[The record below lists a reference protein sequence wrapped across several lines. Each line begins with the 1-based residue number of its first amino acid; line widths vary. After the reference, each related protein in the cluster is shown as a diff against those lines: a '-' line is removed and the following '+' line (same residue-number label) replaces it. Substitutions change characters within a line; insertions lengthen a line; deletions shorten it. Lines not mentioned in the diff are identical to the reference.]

1 MVEKSPP
8 EIQEP
13 GVPSTKE
20 KAPKVT
26 YIWMPGKDGNLIK
39 ADAAVIKKAF
49 SKLPQSAV
57 LALQEYLITVEKK
70 AAPTRAMRQTLWNSL
85 VDGAVAAFAQG
96 QKMSPWDVLDRLTKT
111 TPSSDGTVIN
121 YVDYDKITSDALLRK
136 AAKDL
141 GFTEG
146 AFAQIGEQDLA
157 DFFDKL
163 TEAAKESGKTKTTT
177 VTKEGVT
184 EVVTKPSSFDA
195 NSFARDYLWAKVNV
209 GDPKSLPSTVINQVT
224 ALKTLAKSNGLD
236 YLSDKELANMAVQLS
251 KGELNLDAIKV
262 QFNTKAAELY
272 PLFADRLKANPNLTV
287 MDLAEP
293 YVARMVKYWEV
304 DPSTIDLSNPDL
316 DKILRPDGTGGKVNM
331 GSLADWDNYL
341 KFHPNSEKAS
351 WKIDA
356 ARDLATGVARAMGF
370 GV

>member
-1 MVEKSPP
+1 MAKPP
-8 EIQEP
+8 PVLE
-13 GVPSTKE
+13 
-20 KAPKVT
+20 APKVTPKPKGPKIT
-26 YIWMPGKDGNLIK
+26 YIWMPDKDGNLVK
-39 ADAAVIKKAF
+39 ADASIIKKSF

-70 AAPTRAMRQTLWNSL
+70 ASPTRAMRQTLWNSL
-85 VDGAVAAFAQG
+85 VDGAISAFAQG
-96 QKMSPWDVLDRLTKT
+96 QKMSPWDVLDKLTKT
-111 TPSSDGTVIN
+111 TPRSDGTVIN
-121 YVDYDKITSDALLRK
+121 YVDYDQVTSDALLSK

-141 GFTEG
+141 GFTSG
-146 AFAQIGEQDLA
+146 IDAQITAADFA
-157 DFFDKL
+157 DFFKKL
-163 TEAAKESGKTKTTT
+163 TEAAKDAGKQRTTT

-184 EVVTKPSSFDA
+184 EIAAKPSSFDA

-224 ALKTLAKSNGLD
+224 ALKTLAKNNGLD

-251 KGELNLDAIKV
+251 KGEMTLDTIKS

-293 YVARMVKYWEV
+293 YVARMAKWWEI
-304 DPSTIDLSNPDL
+304 DPTTIDLSNSDL
-316 DKILRPDGTGGKVNM
+316 DKFLRPDGTAGKVNM
-331 GSLADWDNYL
+331 ASLSEFDNYL
-341 KFHPNSEKAS
+341 KFHPNSEKTS
-351 WKIDA
+351 WKNES
-356 ARDLATGVARAMGF
+356 ARDLATGLARAMGF

>member
-1 MVEKSPP
+1 MTQPP
-8 EIQEP
+8 KVQEP
-13 GVPSTKE
+13 QKVTPEE

-39 ADAAVIKKAF
+39 ADAAVIKKSF

-57 LALQEYLITVEKK
+57 LALQEYLITVEQK

-96 QKMSPWDVLDRLTKT
+96 QKMSPWDVLDRLSKT
-111 TPSSDGTVIN
+111 TPRSDGTVIN
-121 YVDYDKITSDALLRK
+121 YVDYDKVTSDALLRK

-146 AFAQIGEQDLA
+146 AFAQIGEQDFA
-157 DFFDKL
+157 DFFGKL

-184 EVVTKPSSFDA
+184 EVVTKPSTFDA

-251 KGELNLDAIKV
+251 KGELNLDAIKG

-293 YVARMVKYWEV
+293 YVARMAKWWEI

-316 DKILRPDGTGGKVNM
+316 DKFLRPDGTAGKVSM
-331 GSLADWDNYL
+331 GSLSDFDNYL

-351 WKIDA
+351 WKNEA
-356 ARDLATGVARAMGF
+356 ARDLATGLARAMGF
-370 GV
+370 GI